1 MSSPAHSGD
10 TIRFCASSKGIR
22 KILGI
27 PPTFIN
33 RANTNQSVFEQA
45 TEVRYGDKNRKEHT
59 DLQMRS
65 FSQYLHQK
73 QTDILGHV
81 IRAEATDPM
90 RTVSL
95 QPGSNIPRTHENRRV
110 GRPRHHLLISTY
122 ERIWKDLPQN
132 CVLNDFKA
140 GISNNIQD
148 IAGRARNHTG
158 VFAPPP
164 AVKKEE
170 LTSSRRR
177 PPPPFPP
184 PYICICPTLHWH
196 LSNSSTN
203 NSDS

>member
-1 MSSPAHSGD
+1 MNLSSTSNCPPKFKLIVLDAV
-10 TIRFCASSKGIR
+10 IRSKLVYGLDCIKIPEAALNSLNAFQLKGIR

-132 CVLNDFKA
+132 CVRNDFKA
-140 GISNNIQD
+140 GIRSNIQD
-148 IAGRARNHTG
+148 IAGRARNRTG
-158 VFAPPP
+158 VFAPPLRS
-164 AVKKEE
+164 KKK
-170 LTSSRRR
+170 
-177 PPPPFPP
+177 
-184 PYICICPTLHWH
+184 
-196 LSNSSTN
+196 N
-203 NSDS
+203 